1 MTEMYSCRLRMG
13 ITVRSPFEG
22 CVHYLTAI
30 WFLWNLSRIFKWYAT
45 LLNNSIDKSR
55 GEWECNGLCKSVT
68 EDIAVIALPPPAP
81 SLPPSFPFFPP
92 SSSFLS
98 LRLFSTSSCFS
109 LRFFAFS
116 FFLPFVSH
124 SNTLGLPRRLYMHR
138 DRLSAPLEPAHLNT
152 FLSRLKHF
160 RSLLSLFFFFK
171 RDKARLH

>member
-1 MTEMYSCRLRMG
+1 MTEVYSCRLRMG

-81 SLPPSFPFFPP
+81 SLPPSFPFFLPP
-92 SSSFLS
+92 QSPALPLHFSRSGYSPPLPAFLS
-98 LRLFSTSSCFS
+98 VA
-109 LRFFAFS
+109 FAFS
-116 FFLPFVSH
+116 FSLPFVSH
-124 SNTLGLPRRLYMHR
+124 SNTPGLPRRLYMRR

-152 FLSRLKHF
+152 FFISSEAF
-160 RSLLSLFFFFK
+160 PLLVVLFFFFK
-171 RDKARLH
+171 